1 MAEKIVVNGA
11 LTPEPAI
18 SAFQR
23 REAFWVLGLM
33 ILTTALIYGGTLQH
47 PLVFDDDT
55 YLRSNPYFTG
65 ESFGY
70 LANYTDFIRSPLK
83 RGFDPD
89 LTVNFVLRP
98 FAYATFYANWLMEG
112 FQPRGYRLV
121 NIFIHLVGS
130 IALWALLRR
139 LLRGAGEVTSR
150 WVSLLTT
157 SAFLLHPLGVES
169 VTYIVQRFTSM
180 ACTLGL
186 ISLCLHF
193 KALESSRRP
202 MWQALSVLAL
212 LFAMLTKECSIVF
225 PLLALGLD
233 VLVIGTAPRAAL
245 RRSLPLL
252 LLLPL
257 IPAQVIL
264 ASSTLNDGLAAVGP
278 LHIVNSRDAPIP
290 HAHYLFT
297 QFIVIADYLRMVIW
311 PSGLN
316 IDPEWQLRERF
327 ADPGVLAA
335 LALHVLIL
343 AAAVW
348 GYRRWRSDVRARL
361 ALVGLL
367 WFYGAVFISS
377 GLVPLPDLAA
387 DHRAYFPAIGV
398 LITLACIID
407 VVRARLSALKASW
420 LLPALAAGA
429 CIALGTTTWLRNDVW
444 GSAERL
450 WSDAAAKSPG
460 KFRVWS
466 NLGAVLSDNGRDD
479 AAVPCFRKSVELE
492 PRFVAGALNLSNSLL
507 RLNRPQ
513 ESIESLLKLIEA
525 DASAARHPGILY
537 TLAHGL
543 TSASRH
549 AEAAIEIQK
558 VVQLQPEDGA
568 VHVLHG
574 VILAR
579 CNQGLSALR
588 AFREAYRLAPDNPRL
603 PDIIARLEA
612 ELRKAGVSY

>member
-1 MAEKIVVNGA
+1 MAEKIVVNGPLA
-11 LTPEPAI
+11 PETAI

-33 ILTTALIYGGTLQH
+33 ILATALIYGGTLQH

-55 YLRSNPYFTG
+55 YLRSNPYFSG

-121 NIFIHLVGS
+121 NILIHLAGS
-130 IALWALLRR
+130 FALWALLRR
-139 LLRGAGEVTSR
+139 LLRAAGEATAR
-150 WVSLLTT
+150 WVPLLTAT
-157 SAFLLHPLGVES
+157 AFLVHPLGVES

-186 ISLCLHF
+186 ISLWLHF
-193 KALESSRRP
+193 KGVESTRRAL
-202 MWQALSVLAL
+202 WQALSVLAL
-212 LFAMLTKECSIVF
+212 LLAMLTKECSVVF

-257 IPAQVIL
+257 IPAQVML
-264 ASSTLNDGLAAVGP
+264 ASSTLNDGLAAVSP
-278 LHIVNSRDAPIP
+278 LHIVNARDEPI
-290 HAHYLFT
+290 AHSSYLLT
-297 QFIVIADYLRMVIW
+297 QIIVVADYLRLVIW

-316 IDPEWQLRERF
+316 IDPEWRLRESL

-335 LALHVLIL
+335 LALHGLLL

-348 GYRRWRSDVRARL
+348 VFRRWRSDLRARL
-361 ALVGLL
+361 ALLGLL

-387 DHRAYFPAIGV
+387 DHRAYFPAIGA

-407 VVRARLSALKASW
+407 VARARLTAQKASW
-420 LLPALAAGA
+420 LVPALVAVA
-429 CIALGTTTWLRNDVW
+429 CVALGTTTWLRNDMW
-444 GSAERL
+444 GSAVRL

-466 NLGAVLSDNGRDD
+466 NLGAVLSQNGRDD
-479 AAVPCFRKSVELE
+479 AAVPCFRKSVEIE
-492 PRFVAGALNLSNSLL
+492 PRFVIGALNLSNSLL

-513 ESIESLLKLIEA
+513 ESIESVLKLIEV
-525 DASAARHPGILY
+525 DASTARHPGILY
-537 TLAHGL
+537 TLAQGL
-543 TSASRH
+543 TSAGRH
-549 AEAAIEIQK
+549 TEAAGEIQK
-558 VVQLQPEDGA
+558 LVQLQPEDA
-568 VHVLHG
+568 AAHMLQG

-579 CNQGLSALR
+579 CNQGLSSLR
-588 AFREAYRLAPDNPRL
+588 AFREAYRLAPDHPRL
-603 PDIIARLEA
+603 PDIISRLVA
-612 ELRKAGVSY
+612 ELRKAGIRY

>member
-1 MAEKIVVNGA
+1 MNSA
-11 LTPEPAI
+11 LAPEQAV
-18 SAFQR
+18 SSFQR
-23 REAFWVLGLM
+23 RETLCVLVFM
-33 ILTTALIYGGTLQH
+33 ILASALIYGGTLQH

-55 YLRSNPYFTG
+55 YLRSNPYFSG
-65 ESFGY
+65 ESFKY
-70 LANYTDFIRSPLK
+70 LADYTGFVRSPLK

-98 FAYATFYANWLMEG
+98 FAYATFYANWLIEG
-112 FQPRGYRLV
+112 FEPRGYRLV
-121 NIFIHLVGS
+121 NILIHLAGS
-130 IALWALLRR
+130 FALWALLRR
-139 LLRGAGEVTSR
+139 LLRGAGESTAR
-150 WVSLLTT
+150 WVALL
-157 SAFLLHPLGVES
+157 SAMAFLVHPLGVES
-169 VTYIVQRFTSM
+169 VTYVVQRFTSM

-186 ISLCLHF
+186 ISLWLHF
-193 KALESSRRP
+193 KAVESTRRA

-212 LFAMLTKECSIVF
+212 LLAMLTKECSIVF

-233 VLVIGTAPRAAL
+233 VLVIGTPLRAVL

-257 IPAQVIL
+257 IPAQVML
-264 ASSTLNDGLAAVGP
+264 ASSTLNDGLAAVSP

-316 IDPEWQLRERF
+316 IDPEWRLRESF

-335 LALHVLIL
+335 LGLHVLLL
-343 AAAVW
+343 AVAVVAF
-348 GYRRWRSDVRARL
+348 RCWRSDVRARL
-361 ALVGLL
+361 ALLGLL

-387 DHRAYFPAIGV
+387 DHRAYFPAIGA
-398 LITLACIID
+398 LITLACLID
-407 VVRARLSALKASW
+407 VARARLAALKASS
-420 LLPALAAGA
+420 LMPALAAVA
-429 CIALGTTTWLRNDVW
+429 CIALGTSTWLRNDVW

-466 NLGAVLSDNGRDD
+466 NLGAVLSHNGRDD
-479 AAVPCFRKSVELE
+479 AAVPCFRKSVEIE
-492 PRFVAGALNLSNSLL
+492 PRFVIGALNLSNSLL

-513 ESIESLLKLIEA
+513 ESIESVLKLIEV
-525 DASAARHPGILY
+525 DASTARHPGILY
-537 TLAHGL
+537 TLAQGL
-543 TSASRH
+543 TSAGRH
-549 AEAAIEIQK
+549 AEAAAEIQK
-558 VVQLQPEDGA
+558 LVQLQPGDGA
-568 VHVLHG
+568 VHMLQG

-579 CNQGLSALR
+579 CNQGLPALR
-588 AFREAYRLAPDNPRL
+588 AFREAYRLVPDHPRL
-603 PDIIARLEA
+603 PDIISRLEA
-612 ELRKAGVSY
+612 ELRKVGISY